1 MEGFQTHKT
10 CEICIRI
17 LLICP
22 DRKTFLRQLMVLL
35 IDNTSRQQKSNLLAQ
50 QKLIAFL
57 TTNTKTFFCVS

>member
-22 DRKTFLRQLMVLL
+22 DRKAFLRQLMVLL

-57 TTNTKTFFCVS
+57 TTNAKTFFCVP

>member
-10 CEICIRI
+10 CEIRICI
-17 LLICP
+17 LICP

-57 TTNTKTFFCVS
+57 TTNAKTFFCVP